1 MDIQL
6 KTPLLTLA
14 LLTTLGASAPSLAG
28 VQQGDILVRAG
39 VAYVSPQGD
48 SDEITGIGAGAKVEA
63 DDATSLGITFT
74 YMATDNIGIGVLAA
88 WPFEHD
94 IDAEGSIA
102 ALGTVAEIEHLPP
115 TVTLQW
121 HFTPSSNVRPYV
133 GAGINYTTFFSED
146 TKGAL
151 ASHDLSLDDSWG
163 LALEAGVDIDIN
175 SDWFLSGQVW
185 YLDIDTDASLRG
197 PVFNTNFDVEI
208 DPWVMM
214 LGVGTKF

>member
-28 VQQGDILVRAG
+28 VQQGDLLVRAG

-48 SDEITGIGAGAKVEA
+48 SDEITGIGAGARVEA
-63 DDATSLGITFT
+63 DGAPSLGITAT
-74 YMATDNIGIGVLAA
+74 YMATDNLGVGVLAA
-88 WPFEHD
+88 WPFKHD
-94 IDAEGSIA
+94 IDATGSIA
-102 ALGTVAEIEHLPP
+102 GLGRVAETKHLPP

-121 HFTPSSNVRPYV
+121 HFTPSNTVRPYV
-133 GAGINYTTFFSED
+133 GAGINYTNFFSED

-151 ASHDLSLDDSWG
+151 AGHKLSLDDSWG

-175 SDWFLSGQVW
+175 SDWFVSGQVW
-185 YLDIDTDASLRG
+185 YLDIETDATLSG
-197 PVFNTNFDVEI
+197 PTFNTNFDVEI
-208 DPWVMM
+208 DPWVVM